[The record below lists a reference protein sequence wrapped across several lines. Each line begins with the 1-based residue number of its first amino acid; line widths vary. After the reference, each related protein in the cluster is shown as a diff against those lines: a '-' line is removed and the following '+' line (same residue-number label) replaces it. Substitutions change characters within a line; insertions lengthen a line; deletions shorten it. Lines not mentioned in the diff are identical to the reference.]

1 MMNRILSLS
10 VLLQKRGCLKIIAGL
25 AVAAAGL
32 FGITSTASA
41 QGHRCSGTV
50 SDSDG
55 NPVAGAFVLVQGT
68 QNGTSTDENGEFSIS
83 VPSGAALEFSCLGY
97 KTVTV
102 TPGNR
107 AVVNV
112 VLEADMTYL
121 DEVVVIGY
129 GTTTRR
135 RSVGAVDQVKSEV
148 LETRSVANLTQA
160 LQGTSPSLVIQQRSF
175 NPNDQQLNIN
185 IRGIGTMNNNDPLIV
200 IDGLVTDNSA
210 FSKLNPQDIESVS
223 VLKDAGTA
231 AIYGSR
237 AANGVLLVTTK
248 KGRANQKPTV
258 NLSAMVG
265 WQNPYSL
272 VTPVDGWQNATL
284 KNLANVNAG
293 LAPEFTVAEIRD
305 LYEHGNGPFFLDEIM
320 QNALQQNYNVSVSG
334 GSQNTTYMVSA
345 GYFDQ
350 GSNFVGPDYGVT
362 RYNFR
367 TNISTE
373 YKRIKVTALLS
384 YNRSDS
390 KNTVDGNAIVDA
402 YRTPLYYY
410 LRQQDP
416 GTGKYLINEYI
427 TEGTSLGLLQDGGY
441 DWNNNDYI
449 NANLSAEVKIIEGL
463 KLRGVLGADIYA
475 NHRYTRTFSVPFYN
489 RNDINGEP
497 RINNPERRSEDW
509 DEKSWLINSQIMLD
523 YDRTFAEKHH
533 VYAMV
538 GASNESYT
546 RQGNQLKIL
555 YVDEDLG
562 IKGDGS
568 ELDPTGSYLTPEST
582 TRTSLTSVF
591 GRVGYDYS
599 SKYFIEATFRYDGSS
614 KFDRQYRW
622 GFFPSISAGWAIS
635 EEPWMESWNRDMGLL
650 KIRASYGT
658 LGNQSTGDYQ
668 YFTTYDLYA
677 NTYGFNNVS
686 VAGAGFQLGT
696 DNLRWEVSR
705 TFNVGLDA
713 AFFKNSLTIGFDYF
727 NKHTTGILV
736 KPKTPLHLGTEL
748 NSYNAGEMRT
758 QGWELTVNYS
768 IAKRDWTHN
777 LSFNIGDSWNRVL
790 KYEGFEQIDQ
800 TEEYW
805 KIIREG
811 LPLYSYYGYKMAGF
825 FQSYDE
831 IENSAVPVGMEGRL
845 QPGDVKY
852 VDRNND
858 GVINEEDR
866 FYLGNAFP
874 RYTFGLNYAV
884 SWKGIDLSVMFQ
896 GVLKRDM
903 MLRGELIEPFHNNNY
918 GYTMYKHQLDYWT
931 PTHTDARWPILTSS
945 VTSSASSNNNWNYG
959 SDLFMFNASYLR
971 LKDLQVGYTF
981 PKKWM
986 DKIGVEKLRLYFDAQ
1001 NLFTISG
1008 VSFIDPEASEFG
1020 NSMNSGGANSGRS
1033 YPNLRYFGMGVDITF

>member
-1 MMNRILSLS
+1 MNCILSLS
-10 VLLQKRGCLKIIAGL
+10 VRAQKWIIRKATAGL
-25 AVAAAGL
+25 LTVAGL
-32 FGITSTASA
+32 LSVPAILSA
-41 QGHRCSGTV
+41 QEHRCSGTV

-55 NPVAGAFVLVQGT
+55 NPVPGAFVLVQGT

-83 VPSGAALEFSCLGY
+83 VPAGAVLEFSCLGY
-97 KTVTV
+97 KTATV

-258 NLSAMVG
+258 NLNAMVG
-265 WQNPYSL
+265 WQDPYSL

-284 KNLANVNAG
+284 KNIANVNAG

-320 QNALQQNYNVSVSG
+320 QTALQQNYNVSVSG

-350 GSNFVGPDYGVT
+350 GSNYVGPDYGVT

-373 YKRIKVTALLS
+373 YKRVKVTALLS

-390 KNTVDGNAIVDA
+390 KSTVNGNAIVDA

-416 GTGKYLINEYI
+416 ETGKYLINEYL
-427 TEGTSLGLLQDGGY
+427 TEGTSLGLLKDMGY
-441 DWNNNDYI
+441 DRNNNDYI

-489 RNDINGEP
+489 RNDIDGEA
-497 RINNPERRSEDW
+497 RISNPERRSEDW
-509 DEKSWLINSQIMLD
+509 NEKSWLINSQIMLD

-562 IKGDGS
+562 IKGDDY
-568 ELDPTGSYLTPEST
+568 EIDPSGSYLTPEST

-591 GRVGYDYS
+591 GRVGYDYGN
-599 SKYFIEATFRYDGSS
+599 KYFIEATFRYDGSS

-658 LGNQSTGDYQ
+658 LGNQATGDYQ

-713 AFFKNSLTIGFDYF
+713 AFFRNSLTIGFDYF

-777 LSFNIGDSWNRVL
+777 LSFNLGDSWNRVL

-811 LPLYSYYGYKMAGF
+811 LPLYSYYGYRTDGY

-959 SDLFMFNASYLR
+959 SDMFMFNASYLR
-971 LKDLQVGYTF
+971 LKDLQIGYTF
-981 PKKWM
+981 PEKWM
-986 DKIGVEKLRLYFDAQ
+986 SKIGVEKLRLYFDAQ